1 VTCRFFYQYAFPLHG
16 AHSTESSAKTRFFR
30 LFDLMLEAHFHGLS
44 RIATLPGL
52 CDKRFGFAAD
62 RQIGRFR
69 GQISKQWGGRAKNWA
84 VNSVG
89 HS

>member
-1 VTCRFFYQYAFPLHG
+1 MKIPR
-16 AHSTESSAKTRFFR
+16 
-30 LFDLMLEAHFHGLS
+30 
-44 RIATLPGL
+44 GL

-84 VNSVG
+84 VYSVTHRTAG
-89 HS
+89 RTAGSSEGVTRSPYEHLWKDHSHESNPKP